1 MYQFYEHAS
10 HARADYYK
18 FIQNNFTITHQ
29 GGIQMK
35 LKKNMR
41 RFDPRTCTECKSDI
55 PRGQKYG
62 KKTKSIPYKQTLMT
76 DCPKEEVPDW
86 AWQTVYFKQEFDF
99 CEKCC
104 IKKGWV

>member
-1 MYQFYEHAS
+1 
-10 HARADYYK
+10 
-18 FIQNNFTITHQ
+18 
-29 GGIQMK
+29 MK

-86 AWQTVYFKQEFDF
+86 AW
-99 CEKCC
+99 
-104 IKKGWV
+104 